1 MQTSRQFR
9 PCVCGSASLRL
20 IQKDGGVW
28 EVRCL
33 SCTAHTV
40 GDNETQIADRWNKA
54 QFLLYDRQQMKFQNG
69 QIKDCCQDPRNLI
82 FKQRRY
88 DLTTYECRVCHCRHR
103 KVWAEPGRIF
113 GAPVITR

>member
-1 MQTSRQFR
+1 MQTSKKFR
-9 PCVCGSASLRL
+9 PCSCGSTSLAL
-20 IQKDGGVW
+20 TQTDSNVW
-28 EVRCL
+28 EVRCP

-40 GDNETQIADRWNKA
+40 GKTDAEIADRWNEA

-82 FKQRRY
+82 FKSRKY
-88 DLTTYECRVCHCRHR
+88 DLKTYVCRICGCRHR